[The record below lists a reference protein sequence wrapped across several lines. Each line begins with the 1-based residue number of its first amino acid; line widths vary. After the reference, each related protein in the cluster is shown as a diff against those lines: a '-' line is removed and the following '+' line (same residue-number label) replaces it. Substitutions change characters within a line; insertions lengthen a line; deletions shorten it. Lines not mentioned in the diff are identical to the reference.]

1 MVHQHPEPNQ
11 GGLEGVEAL
20 EDIDHS
26 QVQEDLERSPAEKRN
41 REQSV
46 TGDDVGMTER
56 QHDKPRADTRP
67 PA

>member
-1 MVHQHPEPNQ
+1 MVHQHQEPDP
-11 GGLEGVEAL
+11 GALEGVEEL
-20 EDIDHS
+20 EDIDRS
-26 QVQEDLERSPAEKRN
+26 QVEEDIERSPEEKRN

-46 TGDDVGMTER
+46 TGDDVGMNER